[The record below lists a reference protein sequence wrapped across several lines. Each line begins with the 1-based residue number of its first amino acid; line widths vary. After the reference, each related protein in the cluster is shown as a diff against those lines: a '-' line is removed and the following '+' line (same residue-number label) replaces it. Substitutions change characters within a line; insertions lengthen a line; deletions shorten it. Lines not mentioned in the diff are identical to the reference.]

1 MHHVLYSIFLA
12 VTTILLL
19 WQLFDQNISAKI
31 KAFEFFF
38 LTSTTIN
45 LFLNGGRTGQL
56 AFLLAIFVFTVT
68 YFGFQKK
75 YLLRTFIGVTILLTL
90 AYQFSPIFHARV
102 HQGLSDIKGIAKGNL
117 NNSWGLRIAMKKVVL
132 EIIKDHPLLGV
143 GVGDVL
149 NEFRH
154 YQKNSDMKQYR
165 FLSTT
170 THVHDQ
176 FLQIVLQTGLIGL
189 VFFILF
195 LYHLFKTDY
204 GDPFTKAIAYS
215 ILTIF
220 IFSFFTDVPLR
231 SFTAGLFGFI
241 VGYLLKRGEWATN
254 IKETS

>member
-1 MHHVLYSIFLA
+1 M
-12 VTTILLL
+12 LL
-19 WQLFDQNISAKI
+19 WQLFDRNISGKLRF
-31 KAFEFFF
+31 FELFF
-38 LTSTTIN
+38 LISTTIN

-56 AFLLAIFVFTVT
+56 AFVFAIFIFTIT

-75 YLLRTFIGVTILLTL
+75 YLIRVFIALSLLFTL
-90 AYQFSPIFHARV
+90 AYQLSPIFHARV
-102 HQGLSDIKGIAKGNL
+102 HQGILDVKGIMQGDL
-117 NNSWGLRIAMKKVVL
+117 DNSWGLRIAMKKVAL

-154 YQKNSDMKQYR
+154 YQKNSDMKQYK

-176 FLQIVLQTGLIGL
+176 FLQIVLQTGFIGL